1 MLDAG
6 TQSELM
12 GALLYIDIDNFKKLN
27 DTLGHKT
34 GDLLLQQVAGRLSSC
49 VREGDTVARL
59 GGDEFVAV
67 LGGLSRRPD
76 EAAAQAK
83 IVAEKILALLC
94 QKYRINGCEC
104 HCASSIGITV
114 IGEHPE
120 TIDDVLQR
128 ADIAMYQ
135 AKENGGQTVYFFDPA
150 LRAAINARAAME
162 EDIRQA
168 ISARQ
173 FALYYQPQLEAG
185 RLVGAEAL
193 IRWNHPR
200 RGFLGPGAFISL
212 AEETGLILP
221 LGNWVLETACRQI
234 AVWAK
239 RERTEHLTL
248 AVNISARQL
257 REPDFVSRVLAA
269 LDRTGANPTGLM
281 LELTES
287 MLVDNIDSVMAKM
300 AEIKANGIGLSLDD
314 FGTGYSSLSYL
325 KRLPLDQLKI
335 DRSFVRDIVEDVS
348 SRAIAQS
355 VISLGQVMKMSVIAE
370 GVETEEQ
377 LDCLT
382 GLGCNAFQGFLF
394 GPPLP
399 LDDFDLLIPAM
410 GELFGEHSAR
420 DASQELNQ
428 APHDLPV
435 VSGPQSRF

>member
-1 MLDAG
+1 
-6 TQSELM
+6 
-12 GALLYIDIDNFKKLN
+12 
-27 DTLGHKT
+27 
-34 GDLLLQQVAGRLSSC
+34 
-49 VREGDTVARL
+49 
-59 GGDEFVAV
+59 
-67 LGGLSRRPD
+67 
-76 EAAAQAK
+76 
-83 IVAEKILALLC
+83 
-94 QKYRINGCEC
+94 
-104 HCASSIGITV
+104 
-114 IGEHPE
+114 
-120 TIDDVLQR
+120 
-128 ADIAMYQ
+128 
-135 AKENGGQTVYFFDPA
+135 
-150 LRAAINARAAME
+150 
-162 EDIRQA
+162 
-168 ISARQ
+168 
-173 FALYYQPQLEAG
+173 
-185 RLVGAEAL
+185 
-193 IRWNHPR
+193 
-200 RGFLGPGAFISL
+200 
-212 AEETGLILP
+212 
-221 LGNWVLETACRQI
+221 
-234 AVWAK
+234 
-239 RERTEHLTL
+239 L